1 MRNWAP
7 WKIILLGFI
16 MVTLGLVFPL
26 LMVLQVVK
34 SSFFLNFLSVLLSVG
49 GVLVGFIGMS
59 FFVKVQRKKD

>member
-1 MRNWAP
+1 MRNWTP

-34 SSFFLNFLSVLLSVG
+34 STFFLNFFSFLVSVG

-59 FFVKVQRKKD
+59 FVVKVHRNKE

>member
-7 WKIILLGFI
+7 WKIVLLGFF

-26 LMVLQVVK
+26 LMVLQVLE
-34 SSFFLNFLSVLLSVG
+34 STFFLNFLSVLLSVG

-59 FFVKVQRKKD
+59 FFVQTHRKKD